1 VAGQCQ
7 LGDGHDQFEILAK
20 EKQNMGTL
28 ETLTTEPPAVK
39 AVERPTLLIVDD
51 EPGPR
56 ESLRIV
62 FKDRYNCV
70 IATCG
75 REGIEYARTHAVD
88 AAVLDIKMPDL
99 SGVDVLRE
107 LKEIDPDIEC
117 VMLTGY
123 ETIETARAAVRYG
136 AADYL
141 NKPFDVFSVREV
153 LDKCMKRRQEKLATE
168 ETFRTLERTN
178 EQLAGEL
185 AQLSRAVEAGVL
197 SAGVVHEMNNPL
209 AIIAGYADLLGR
221 DLASLNVSDQET
233 SRQVRQRLASIQRE
247 IDRCKD
253 IARRFLNFSRGSQEA
268 QETVSGRKLLE
279 DAAALIKAHPANR
292 SAEIRFASGDPDPTF
307 TVNPAEILQ
316 VLINLGVNALHA
328 MNGGGTLEL
337 SAMLATSV
345 PSEFAFRPESFDPQK
360 PLGKIVVADNGA
372 GIERE
377 NIGKIFQPYFTSKK
391 EGTGLGLAIV
401 CELVAR
407 YGGAIDVQSTVGHGS
422 TFSVYLPLAS

>member
-1 VAGQCQ
+1 
-7 LGDGHDQFEILAK
+7 
-20 EKQNMGTL
+20 MGTQ
-28 ETLTTEPPAVK
+28 ETLTMEPPAVT
-39 AVERPTLLIVDD
+39 AAERPTLLIVDD

-62 FKDRYNCV
+62 FKDRYNCM

-153 LDKCMKRRQEKLATE
+153 LDKCMKRRREKLASE

-178 EQLAGEL
+178 EQLSGEL

-233 SRQVRQRLASIQRE
+233 SRHVHQRLTSIQRE

-253 IARRFLNFSRGSQEA
+253 IARRFLNFSRGRQDA
-268 QETVSGRKLLE
+268 QETVSGHKLLE

-292 SAEIRFASGDPDPTF
+292 SAEIKFVSGDPDPMF

-345 PSEFAFRPESFDPQK
+345 PSELAFRPESFDPQR
-360 PLGKIVVADNGA
+360 PLAKLVVADNGA
-372 GIERE
+372 GIEPE

-391 EGTGLGLAIV
+391 EGTGLGLSIV

-407 YGGAIDVQSTVGHGS
+407 YGGAIEVQSTVGQGS
-422 TFSVYLPLAS
+422 TFSVFLPLAS

>member
-1 VAGQCQ
+1 
-7 LGDGHDQFEILAK
+7 
-20 EKQNMGTL
+20 MGTMD
-28 ETLTTEPPAVK
+28 TLTTEPPAVK
-39 AVERPTLLIVDD
+39 TAERPTLLIVDD

-70 IATCG
+70 MATCG
-75 REGIEYARTHAVD
+75 REGIEYARTHPVD

-168 ETFRTLERTN
+168 ENFRTLERTN
-178 EQLAGEL
+178 DQLAGEL

-233 SRQVRQRLASIQRE
+233 SRQVRQRLTSIQRE

-253 IARRFLNFSRGSQEA
+253 IARRFLNFSRGTQET

-292 SAEIRFASGDPDPTF
+292 SAEIRSTAGDPDPAF

-316 VLINLGVNALHA
+316 VLINLGVNGLHA

-337 SAMLATSV
+337 STALVTSV
-345 PSEFAFRPESFDPQK
+345 PSELAFRPESFDPQK
-360 PLGKIVVADNGA
+360 PLAKIVVADSGA

-377 NIGKIFQPYFTSKK
+377 NISKIFQPYFTSKK

>member
-1 VAGQCQ
+1 
-7 LGDGHDQFEILAK
+7 
-20 EKQNMGTL
+20 MGTL
-28 ETLTTEPPAVK
+28 ETLTIEPPAVK
-39 AVERPTLLIVDD
+39 AAERPTLLIVDD

-153 LDKCMKRRQEKLATE
+153 LGKCMKRRQEKIETE

-233 SRQVRQRLASIQRE
+233 SRHVRQRLTSIQRE

-253 IARRFLNFSRGSQEA
+253 IARRFLNFSRGRQEA
-268 QETVSGRKLLE
+268 QETVSGHKLLE

-292 SAEIRFASGDPDPTF
+292 SAEIKFSSGDPDPI
-307 TVNPAEILQ
+307 VHRQSRGNPPGADQSRGERPARDERGRDPGAYRDAGHVRAVRVRL
-316 VLINLGVNALHA
+316 
-328 MNGGGTLEL
+328 
-337 SAMLATSV
+337 
-345 PSEFAFRPESFDPQK
+345 PPESFDPQR
-360 PLGKIVVADNGA
+360 PLAKIVVADNGA
-372 GIERE
+372 GIAPE

-391 EGTGLGLAIV
+391 EGTGTGP
-401 CELVAR
+401 
-407 YGGAIDVQSTVGHGS
+407 GHC
-422 TFSVYLPLAS
+422 L

>member
-1 VAGQCQ
+1 MASS
-7 LGDGHDQFEILAK
+7 EA
-20 EKQNMGTL
+20 
-28 ETLTTEPPAVK
+28 LTAEALQPK
-39 AVERPTLLIVDD
+39 AVGRPTLLIVDD

-62 FKDRYNCV
+62 FKDRYHCV

-75 REGIEYARTHAVD
+75 REGIEYAREHAVD

-141 NKPFDVFSVREV
+141 NKPFDVFTVRDV
-153 LDKCMKRRQEKLATE
+153 LDKCIKRRQGKHVAE
-168 ETFRTLERTN
+168 ENLRTLEQTN

-185 AQLSRAVEAGVL
+185 MQLNRAVEAGVL

-221 DLASLNVSDQET
+221 DLAALNASDHET
-233 SRQVRQRLASIQRE
+233 AQHVKHRLASIQRE
-247 IDRCKD
+247 IGRCKD
-253 IARRFLNFSRGSQEA
+253 IAHRFLNFSRSNQDALEV
-268 QETVSGRKLLE
+268 VSSHKLLE
-279 DAAALIKAHPANR
+279 DAAALIKAHPSNR
-292 SAEIRFASGDPDPTF
+292 GAEIKFTSSDPEPTLK
-307 TVNPAEILQ
+307 VNPAEILQ

-328 MNGGGTLEL
+328 MNGTGTLKF
-337 SAMLATSV
+337 STMPATSI
-345 PSEFAFRPESFDPQK
+345 PAEFAFRSDSFDPQR
-360 PLGKIVVADNGA
+360 PHAIIAVSDTGA
-372 GIERE
+372 GIAPE
-377 NIGKIFQPYFTSKK
+377 NLSKIFHPYFTSKK

-401 CELVAR
+401 CELIAR
-407 YGGAIDVQSTVGHGS
+407 YGGAIDVQSAVGQGS
-422 TFSVYLPLAS
+422 TFSLYLPLAG

>member
-1 VAGQCQ
+1 MSAFDTVA
-7 LGDGHDQFEILAK
+7 A
-20 EKQNMGTL
+20 
-28 ETLTTEPPAVK
+28 EPPVVK
-39 AVERPTLLIVDD
+39 AVEKPTLLIVDD

-62 FKDRYNCV
+62 FKDRYQCV

-75 REGIEYARTHAVD
+75 REGIEYARTHVVD
-88 AAVLDIKMPDL
+88 AAILDIKMPDL
-99 SGVDVLRE
+99 SGVEVLRE

-153 LDKCMKRRQEKLATE
+153 LDKCMKRRQEKLAAE
-168 ETFRTLERTN
+168 ENVRTLEQTN
-178 EQLAGEL
+178 ADLGQEL
-185 AQLSRAVEAGVL
+185 AQLNRAVEAGVL

-221 DLASLNVSDQET
+221 DLASLGTADQET
-233 SRQVRQRLASIQRE
+233 TQHVRQRLASIQRE

-253 IARRFLNFSRGSQEA
+253 IARRFLNFSRGPQDA
-268 QETVSGRKLLE
+268 QEIVGAQRLLE
-279 DAAALIKAHPANR
+279 DAASLIKAHPANHG
-292 SAEIRFASGDPDPTF
+292 AEIAFTVEEPDPQLK
-307 TVNPAEILQ
+307 VNPAEILQ

-328 MNGGGTLEL
+328 MNGSGTLKL
-337 SAMLATSV
+337 SAARATSL
-345 PSEFAFRPESFDPQK
+345 PAEWAFRSEIFDPQK
-360 PLGKIVVADNGA
+360 PLVKLSVADNGS
-372 GIERE
+372 GIAPE
-377 NIGKIFQPYFTSKK
+377 NISKIFQPYFTSKK
-391 EGTGLGLAIV
+391 EGTGLGLAIT

-407 YGGAIDVQSTVGHGS
+407 YGGAIDVRSTISLGT
-422 TFSVYLPLAS
+422 TFSVYLPLTA

>member
-1 VAGQCQ
+1 
-7 LGDGHDQFEILAK
+7 
-20 EKQNMGTL
+20 
-28 ETLTTEPPAVK
+28 
-39 AVERPTLLIVDD
+39 
-51 EPGPR
+51 
-56 ESLRIV
+56 
-62 FKDRYNCV
+62 
-70 IATCG
+70 
-75 REGIEYARTHAVD
+75 
-88 AAVLDIKMPDL
+88 
-99 SGVDVLRE
+99 

-141 NKPFDVFSVREV
+141 NKPFDVFAVREV
-153 LDKCMKRRQEKLATE
+153 LDRCIKRRQEKLASE
-168 ETFRTLERTN
+168 ETFHSLERTN
-178 EQLAGEL
+178 ERLGSEL

-233 SRQVRQRLASIQRE
+233 SRQVKQRLASIQRE

-253 IARRFLNFSRGSQEA
+253 IARRFLNFSRGRKETP
-268 QETVSGRKLLE
+268 ETVSASKLLE
-279 DAAALIKAHPANR
+279 DASALIKAHPANR
-292 SAEIRFASGDPDPTF
+292 AAEIRFTVSDPEPTM

-328 MNGGGTLEL
+328 MDGGGTLEL
-337 SAMLATSV
+337 SAMAATSV
-345 PSEFAFRPESFDPQK
+345 PSELAFRPDSFDPQK
-360 PLGKIVVADNGA
+360 PMAKLVVADTGS
-372 GIERE
+372 GIKPE
-377 NIGKIFQPYFTSKK
+377 NISKVFQPYFTSKK

-407 YGGAIDVQSTVGHGS
+407 YGGAIEVQSTVGQGS
-422 TFSVYLPLAS
+422 TFTVYLPLAT

>member
-1 VAGQCQ
+1 
-7 LGDGHDQFEILAK
+7 
-20 EKQNMGTL
+20 MGTQDM
-28 ETLTTEPPAVK
+28 LTMEPPAVK
-39 AVERPTLLIVDD
+39 AAERPTLLIVDD

-70 IATCG
+70 MATCG

-153 LDKCMKRRQEKLATE
+153 LDKCMKRRLEKLATE
-168 ETFRTLERTN
+168 ENFRTLERTN

-233 SRQVRQRLASIQRE
+233 SRQVRQRLTSIQRE

-268 QETVSGRKLLE
+268 QETVSGHKLLE

-292 SAEIRFASGDPDPTF
+292 SAEIRFTSGDPDPTF

-328 MNGGGTLEL
+328 MNGSGTLEL

-360 PLGKIVVADNGA
+360 PLAKIVVADNGA

-377 NIGKIFQPYFTSKK
+377 NISKIFQPYFTSKK
-391 EGTGLGLAIV
+391 EGTGLGLAIA

-407 YGGAIDVQSTVGHGS
+407 YGGAIDVQSTVGRGS
-422 TFSVYLPLAS
+422 TFSVYLPLAT

>member
-1 VAGQCQ
+1 MAA
-7 LGDGHDQFEILAK
+7 LDTPTIDA
-20 EKQNMGTL
+20 
-28 ETLTTEPPAVK
+28 PPAR
-39 AVERPTLLIVDD
+39 AVEKPTLLIVDD

-62 FKDRYNCV
+62 FKDRYHCA

-75 REGIEYARTHAVD
+75 REGIEYARTHTVD

-107 LKEIDPDIEC
+107 LKEIDPDVEC

-153 LDKCMKRRQEKLATE
+153 LDKCMKRRQEKLAAAE
-168 ETFRTLERTN
+168 NLRTLEQTN

-209 AIIAGYADLLGR
+209 AIIAGYSDLLSR
-221 DLASLNVSDQET
+221 DLAALNVSDPET
-233 SRQVRQRLASIQRE
+233 AQHVRQRLASIQRE
-247 IDRCKD
+247 IVRCKD
-253 IARRFLNFSRGSQEA
+253 IARRFLNFSRGHSEA
-268 QETVSGRKLLE
+268 RETVGARKLLE
-279 DAAALIKAHPANR
+279 DAASLIKAHPANHGT
-292 SAEIRFASGDPDPTF
+292 EIQFTSSDPEPTLH
-307 TVNPAEILQ
+307 VNPAEILQ

-328 MNGGGTLEL
+328 MDGGGTLQFA
-337 SAMLATSV
+337 AMRA
-345 PSEFAFRPESFDPQK
+345 PSLPAEFAFRSETFNPER
-360 PLGKIVVADNGA
+360 PLVTLAVTDNGT
-372 GIERE
+372 GIAPE
-377 NIGKIFQPYFTSKK
+377 NLSKIFQPYFTSKK

-401 CELVAR
+401 CELVAH
-407 YGGAIDVQSTVGHGS
+407 YGGAVDVQSTVGQGT
-422 TFSVYLPLAS
+422 TFSLYLPLAA